1 MDMEPIKH
9 EMKRYWS
16 RRVEKFSALR
26 CREFESEKH
35 RQWMRELERHLPAGR
50 SLDILDVGTGTGF
63 FALLL
68 AEKGHRVTGIDL
80 TPGMI
85 REAGRLS
92 AELGLPARFLV
103 MDAEL
108 PELPARSFDA
118 IVTRKLTWTLPSL
131 GRAYTNW
138 HRLLKPGGGCSSRA
152 VCWSIL
158 TRITA
163 GRNRRRRCR
172 RITRIRT
179 SGQG

>member
-131 GRAYTNW
+131 G
-138 HRLLKPGGGCSSRA
+138 CSSRA
-152 VCWSIL
+152 ACWSIL

-163 GRNRRRRCR
+163 GRSRRRRCR